1 MGFTAFNYGANAIAF
16 EKENRKY
23 AMTCA
28 WAMQVD
34 YDKIL
39 CLLGSQ
45 SASGKAIKKGDIIGV
60 SALSSLQESIAF
72 KLGENHS
79 DEVNK
84 LEGIDY
90 SFDGSAILID
100 GCSKAMKV
108 EVIDVLHLEG
118 IEEDNL
124 VYGKVIKSIE
134 NNLPLYQFN
143 K

>member
-1 MGFTAFNYGANAIAF
+1 MGFTAFNYGANVIAF

-45 SASGKAIKKGDIIGV
+45 SVSGKAIKKGDIIGV
-60 SALSSLQESIAF
+60 SALSNSQEAIAF

-79 DEVNK
+79 DEINK
-84 LEGIDY
+84 LEGLDY
-90 SFDGSAILID
+90 SVDDSAILINAS
-100 GCSKAMKV
+100 SKMMKV
-108 EVIDVLHLEG
+108 EIIDVLHLEE

-124 VYGKVIKSIE
+124 IYGRIIKSTE
-134 NNLPLYQFN
+134 NKLPLYQFN

>member
-1 MGFTAFNYGANAIAF
+1 MGFTAFNYGANVIAF
-16 EKENRKY
+16 EKSNVKY

-45 SASGKAIKKGDIIGV
+45 SVSGKAIKKGDIIGV
-60 SALSSLQESIAF
+60 SALSNLQEAVAF

-90 SFDGSAILID
+90 SFDDSAILID
-100 GCSKAMKV
+100 GSSKTMKV

-124 VYGKVIKSIE
+124 IYGKVIKSVE
-134 NNLPLYQFN
+134 SNLPLYQFN

>member
-1 MGFTAFNYGANAIAF
+1 MSFTAFNYGANVIAF
-16 EKENRKY
+16 KKGDIKY

-45 SASGKAIKKGDIIGV
+45 SVSGKAIKKGDIIGV
-60 SALSSLQESIAF
+60 SALSDKQESVAYQ
-72 KLGENHS
+72 LGDNHS
-79 DEVNK
+79 DEIDK
-84 LEGIDY
+84 LSGIDY
-90 SFDGSAILID
+90 TIEESAIYINNS
-100 GCSKAMKV
+100 SKIMKV
-108 EVIDVLHLEG
+108 EVIDVLHLEE

-124 VYGKVIKSIE
+124 IYGRLIE
-134 NNLPLYQFN
+134 SVDNKLPFYRFS

>member
-1 MGFTAFNYGANAIAF
+1 MGFTAFNYGANVIAF

-45 SASGKAIKKGDIIGV
+45 SVSGKAIKKGDIIGV
-60 SALSSLQESIAF
+60 SVLSNLQEAVAF

-90 SFDGSAILID
+90 IFDDSAILI
-100 GCSKAMKV
+100 GGSSKTMKV

>member
-1 MGFTAFNYGANAIAF
+1 MGFTAFNYGANVIAF

-45 SASGKAIKKGDIIGV
+45 SVSGKAIKKGDIIGV
-60 SALSSLQESIAF
+60 SALSNLQEAIAF

-90 SFDGSAILID
+90 SFDESAILID
-100 GCSKAMKV
+100 GSSKTMKV

-124 VYGKVIKSIE
+124 VYGKVIKSVDNE
-134 NNLPLYQFN
+134 LPLYQF
-143 K
+143 